1 MADDGLELDAANME
15 LQNRLDI
22 AERKIQVH
30 ESTIKTLAQE
40 RDSAVSQ
47 LGIAYLHT
55 QDVKAENDSLR
66 RENADLKAQ
75 LAKLTALLQ
84 KLIGQDTD
92 TRRSA
97 TGDWTTDG
105 DTGDVTADSTHRSND
120 QSRSRERQATEGS
133 RARISSQIDKVM
145 AKIEKERQ
153 EAELFDLAKPS
164 RSSQH
169 KARSEE
175 RKSSSAR
182 EKKQPNTGKQRV
194 KRVIVEDVDVTDR
207 VAEENPTEEV
217 RSQAAEDKDVT
228 FLSFMDEREIAQLR
242 RRLEEELV
250 ARKQRQAKDITGNT
264 TGNTTTGSRRLVSDP
279 PRRSSLKEPK
289 DKIARP
295 SSALGEMTTTSRTEE
310 QEVASEQDTTRRRRH
325 SDHST
330 ASRSRR
336 RNPMSEMTSAII
348 LPDITLHTNGSE
360 PTQSEPAQQTDNPTR
375 HDGGNCTVCKRALDG
390 TSHDHTHTDEKPDT
404 VNIPKPIP
412 VSERMP
418 KPTPYQ
424 EDPTIRPAEPPGV
437 ALATVLKG
445 LEDELSHL
453 KMQLARYQTAYN
465 KHDASLGKRRRKA
478 LARKI
483 ETLLR
488 EIDTKSD
495 QIYALYDVLEGQKQS
510 GQEMTEREIEV
521 TLQSIGINVGQQ
533 RDLTDRTDGSA
544 KRRASVQPRQQQQDE
559 DEEDD
564 DSELPWEGIESTGEV
579 TGQIG

>member
-1 MADDGLELDAANME
+1 ME

-47 LGIAYLHT
+47 LGVAYLHT
-55 QDVKAENDSLR
+55 QDIKAENDSLR
-66 RENADLKAQ
+66 KENAELKAQ

-84 KLIGQDTD
+84 KLTGQDTD

-97 TGDWTTDG
+97 TGEWTTEG
-105 DTGDVTADSTHRSND
+105 DTGDVTADSTRRSND
-120 QSRSRERQATEGS
+120 QSRSRERPTTEGS

-153 EAELFDLAKPS
+153 EAELFDVAKPS

-169 KARSEE
+169 KAKSED
-175 RKSSSAR
+175 RKASSSG
-182 EKKQPNTGKQRV
+182 EKKPNTGKQRV
-194 KRVIVEDVDVTDR
+194 KRVIVEDVDITDR
-207 VAEENPTEEV
+207 ATEENHTEEA
-217 RSQAAEDKDVT
+217 RSQVTEDKDLT

-242 RRLEEELV
+242 RKLEEELV
-250 ARKQRQAKDITGNT
+250 ARKQRQAKDVTGNT
-264 TGNTTTGSRRLVSDP
+264 TGNTTSGSRRLVSDP

-289 DKIARP
+289 EKIARP
-295 SSALGEMTTTSRTEE
+295 SSALGEVTTTSRTDEPEE
-310 QEVASEQDTTRRRRH
+310 APEHEAARRRRH
-325 SDHST
+325 SDHSIT
-330 ASRSRR
+330 SRSRR
-336 RNPMSEMTSAII
+336 RNHMTEMTSAII
-348 LPDITLHTNGSE
+348 LPDITLHTNASE
-360 PTQSEPAQQTDNPTR
+360 PTRQSEPAQQALDHATR

-390 TSHDHTHTDEKPDT
+390 TNHDHTHTDEKHET
-404 VNIPKPIP
+404 VNVPKPIP

-418 KPTPYQ
+418 KPGPYQ

-437 ALATVLKG
+437 ALATILKS

-510 GQEMTEREIEV
+510 GQEMTEKEVEI
-521 TLQSIGINVGQQ
+521 TLQSIGINVAHQQQQ
-533 RDLTDRTDGSA
+533 RDLTERTDVST
-544 KRRASVQPRQQQQDE
+544 KRHASSVQQQEQQQQDE
-559 DEEDD
+559 DEDED

-579 TGQIG
+579 TG